1 MTQEDSNTIKFLG
14 AIGIFTIGIASIIF
28 VATWRNEVKDVNHKI
43 TVRPK
48 PQPKDTTTYHF
59 SDEFTDA
66 QLREMVRS
74 GHLKLR

>member
-1 MTQEDSNTIKFLG
+1 MKQADILLITFGLG
-14 AIGIFTIGIASIIF
+14 CITMLAIGAYLITRSADRVKNNTSGKT
-28 VATWRNEVKDVNHKI
+28 VAI
-43 TVRPK
+43 K
-48 PQPKDTTTYHF
+48 PQQKDTTTYHF

>member
-1 MTQEDSNTIKFLG
+1 MGAYLITRSVDRVKNNTQSE
-14 AIGIFTIGIASIIF
+14 A
-28 VATWRNEVKDVNHKI
+28 VVV
-43 TVRPK
+43 K

>member
-1 MTQEDSNTIKFLG
+1 M
-14 AIGIFTIGIASIIF
+14 GIFQGLVISCALGVFVGWGLTKRHCIDKEQEAPVKTITIQ
-28 VATWRNEVKDVNHKI
+28 
-43 TVRPK
+43 

-59 SDEFTDA
+59 SDEFTDT